1 MDHVNIYIYMCVC
14 VKFLWK
20 CLEVEVKKHLEIRT
34 RSKCACKND
43 QYNMIYNQFI
53 KKHLPAIKNK
63 KPFWKQ
69 TPGGFLY
76 KSKEELQEL
85 LSMRQTCHA
94 FIM

>member
-1 MDHVNIYIYMCVC
+1 MDHVNIYIYVCVC
-14 VKFLWK
+14 EIS
-20 CLEVEVKKHLEIRT
+20 LEVFGSGGKKHLEIRT